1 MRRAAREALEFARD
15 LHEVGAMDKI
25 TMREIEQLCIPPLPT
40 LTAEDIRR
48 IRDKAQMSQ
57 AAFADYLFVGAST
70 VAQWEQGRKRPSGP
84 SVRLLDLIDR
94 KGVEVL
100 A

>member
-40 LTAEDIRR
+40 LTAEDVRR

-57 AAFADYLFVGAST
+57 PKFADLLNVGAST
-70 VAQWEQGRKRPSGP
+70 VAQWEQGRKKPSGP
-84 SVRLLDLIDR
+84 SMRLLDLIDR

>member
-1 MRRAAREALEFARD
+1 MSRILDEGLEMARAM
-15 LHEVGAMDKI
+15 HEVGAMKKI
-25 TMREIEQLCIPPLPT
+25 TMREIEKLCLPPRPT

-48 IRDKAQMSQ
+48 IRDKTQMSQ
-57 AAFADYLFVGAST
+57 PMFADLLNVGSST
-70 VAQWEQGRKRPSGP
+70 VAQWEQGKKKPSGA
-84 SVRLLDLIDR
+84 SARLLDLIDR

>member
-15 LHEVGAMDKI
+15 LHEVGAMDQA

-40 LTAEDIRR
+40 LTADDIRR
-48 IRDKAQMSQ
+48 IRAKAQMSQ
-57 AAFADYLFVGAST
+57 PKFADLLNVGAST
-70 VAQWEQGRKRPSGP
+70 VAQWEQGRKKPSGP
-84 SVRLLDLIDR
+84 SMRLLDLIDR

>member
-1 MRRAAREALEFARD
+1 MRRAAKEALEFARD
-15 LHEVGAMDKI
+15 LHQAGAVDKI
-25 TMREIEQLCIPPLPT
+25 TMREIERLCLPPLPT
-40 LTAEDIRR
+40 LTAEAIRR

-57 AAFADYLFVGAST
+57 AAFADYLNVGTST
-70 VAQWEQGRKRPSGP
+70 VAQWEQGKKKPSGA

-94 KGVEVL
+94 KGIEVL